1 MDAKA
6 YKQGGQRH
14 IYDTVILK
22 SRHSNTRCLNW
33 SSFEGCNNEE
43 GGAVG
48 TSDVGKCLEAK
59 IN

>member
-6 YKQGGQRH
+6 VEQVRQRH
-14 IYDTVILK
+14 IHDIVILK
-22 SRHSNTRCLNW
+22 LRHYNTRCLNW

-43 GGAVG
+43 GAVG